1 MSLTITSTKSF
12 SGTAGNYSLSESF
25 TGSALSS
32 ASETVNA
39 SSSTDVEIFANNSAG
54 ELKFMAIKSDKE
66 GSFTVKDSSGA
77 TLGTSKTLT
86 AGVSR
91 VFFGTSLTGVDFY
104 NDADIASI
112 DVANSDTSVQAAV
125 SIDLLY
131 DATP

>member
-12 SGTAGNYSLSESF
+12 SGTAGNYSLTESF

-32 ASETVNA
+32 ASETANA
-39 SSSTDVEIFANNSAG
+39 SSSTNVEIFANNSSG

-66 GSFTVKDSSGA
+66 GSFEVKKADG
-77 TLGTSKTLT
+77 TTIGTSKTLT
-86 AGVSR
+86 AGISR
-91 VFFGTSLTGVDFY
+91 VFFGTALTGSDFY

-112 DVANSDTSVQAAV
+112 NVANTDTTAQASI